1 MKQGLIWRVGDRTQI
16 DIWSDPWIP
25 DGVTR
30 RPVTPRGHTLI
41 TKVSELI
48 DPTTGT
54 WDKQLIIEVF
64 WEEDVARILGI
75 PIKSG
80 MEDLLANWHFD
91 NKGIFFG

>member
-1 MKQGLIWRVGDRTQI
+1 M
-16 DIWSDPWIP
+16 
-25 DGVTR
+25 
-30 RPVTPRGHTLI
+30 
-41 TKVSELI
+41 SELI

-80 MEDLLANWHFD
+80 MEDLLDNWHFD